1 MQQIMHVMQVIQSN
15 PLQKQFREGVEILIS
30 IISQVAIEILV
41 LIRLPIAGMPN
52 FKMATLPFFRF
63 NRGRD
68 KLQFQFLRA

>member
-41 LIRLPIAGMPN
+41 L
-52 FKMATLPFFRF
+52 
-63 NRGRD
+63 
-68 KLQFQFLRA
+68 